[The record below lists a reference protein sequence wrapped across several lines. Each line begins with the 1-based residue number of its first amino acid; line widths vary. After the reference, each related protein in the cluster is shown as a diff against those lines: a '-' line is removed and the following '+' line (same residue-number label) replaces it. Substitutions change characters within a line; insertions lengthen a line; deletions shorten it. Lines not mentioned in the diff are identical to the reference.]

1 MPPKRVDR
9 RACWHDLC
17 DMCCILCR
25 DKEAMAARG
34 FCATC
39 LHAAHA
45 EIELGFFQLARY
57 LTRWAEF
64 AAWCETHGLV
74 AC

>member
-1 MPPKRVDR
+1 MPPTGVNVR
-9 RACWHDLC
+9 RGGHDVC
-17 DMCCILCR
+17 DMCCILCQEQ
-25 DKEAMAARG
+25 EAMVPRG

-45 EIELGFFQLARY
+45 EIELGLFQLVQY

-64 AAWCETHGLV
+64 TDWCETRGLA

>member
-1 MPPKRVDR
+1 
-9 RACWHDLC
+9 
-17 DMCCILCR
+17 
-25 DKEAMAARG
+25 MAARG
-34 FCATC
+34 FCTTC
-39 LHAAHA
+39 LHMAHA

-64 AAWCETHGLV
+64 AAWCETRGLV

>member
-1 MPPKRVDR
+1 MVP
-9 RACWHDLC
+9 
-17 DMCCILCR
+17 
-25 DKEAMAARG
+25 RG

-45 EIELGFFQLARY
+45 EIELGLFQLVEY

-64 AAWCETHGLV
+64 TEWCETRGL
-74 AC
+74 AAW